1 MEKMQNSARDI
12 LASALNDKK
21 SPLFLS
27 KNIKRIGKF
36 LKKKGFDINEKT
48 IKAFL
53 AEKNWHH
60 L

>member
-27 KNIKRIGKF
+27 KNIKSVYNSRLMGILLTGNH
-36 LKKKGFDINEKT
+36 IE
-48 IKAFL
+48 L
-53 AEKNWHH
+53 AWYAK
-60 L
+60 